1 VLKIALVALGAD
13 NTAENDTA
21 EPGPGAGLTDRG
33 LFDLADAMAAQGHRI
48 TVYARQEYARQDEP
62 RQRPAITLDSGVTV
76 QYLAAGPATGRPAD
90 QLGQHVR
97 EFADGLAGR
106 WRQDRPDVAHAWFWT
121 SGLAALAAARSQ
133 PASRRLPV
141 VQTFASLGAAEHRHR
156 LPEQGPAGR
165 IRLEAS
171 IARAVSAVLA
181 QSSEETADLAGLG
194 VPQATVRIVPCGV
207 DTARFSPAGPAVRRG
222 TRPRLLTCGPL
233 QPGQGLE
240 TLIRALPQAPDAEL
254 VIIGGPYRRL
264 LRSLPYYRTLAGLAA
279 SAGVRDR
286 VIFTGRVPDGDLPA
300 WFRSADLFV
309 SAASYEPF
317 GMATVQAMACGLPVV
332 ATSVGANRDAVID
345 GTTGLLV
352 QPGRARL
359 LGQRIRELLAQP
371 VRRGAY
377 GAAAADRASSRY
389 SWEQISQET
398 LTAYQHSAGQP
409 A

>member
-13 NTAENDTA
+13 SA
-21 EPGPGAGLTDRG
+21 AGLADSAAG
-33 LFDLADAMAAQGHRI
+33 LAELAQEMAAQGHRI
-48 TVYARQEYARQDEP
+48 TVYARQDEP
-62 RQRPAITLDSGVTV
+62 RQRPAIPLDCGVTV
-76 QYLAAGPATGRPAD
+76 QYLPAGPAARLPAE

-97 EFADGLAGR
+97 EFADGLADR
-106 WRQDRPDVAHAWFWT
+106 WRRDRPDVAHAWFWT

-133 PASRRLPV
+133 PAGQRLPV

-194 VPQATVRIVPCGV
+194 VPRDTVRIVPCGV
-207 DTARFSPAGPAVRRG
+207 DTARFSPTGPAVRRG
-222 TRPRLLTCGPL
+222 TRPRLLTCAAL

-309 SAASYEPF
+309 NAASYEPF
-317 GMATVQAMACGLPVV
+317 GTATVQAMACGLPVV

-345 GTTGLLV
+345 GITGALV
-352 QPGRARL
+352 PPGRARL

-389 SWEQISQET
+389 SWQQISQET
-398 LTAYQHSAGQP
+398 LIAYQHSAGQP
-409 A
+409 AA

>member
-1 VLKIALVALGAD
+1 MLKIALVALGGD
-13 NTAENDTA
+13 NPD
-21 EPGPGAGLTDRG
+21 EPGPGAGLAGRRPFG
-33 LFDLADAMAAQGHRI
+33 LAHAMAAQGHKI
-48 TVYARQEYARQDEP
+48 TVYARQDEP
-62 RQRPAITLDSGVTV
+62 RQRAITLDSGVQV
-76 QYLAAGPATGRPAD
+76 QYLPAGPAAELPPD
-90 QLGQHVR
+90 QLGQQVR
-97 EFADGLAGR
+97 QFAEGLAGR

-121 SGLAALAAARSQ
+121 SGLAALAASRSQ
-133 PASRRLPV
+133 RVPV
-141 VQTFASLGAAEHRHR
+141 VQTFESLGAAEHRHH
-156 LPEQGPAGR
+156 LPDQGPAGR

-181 QSSEETADLAGLG
+181 QSCEETADLAGLG
-194 VPQATVRIVPCGV
+194 VPRAAMRVVPCGV
-207 DTARFSPAGPAVRRG
+207 DTNRFSPAGPAARRG
-222 TRPRLLTCGPL
+222 TRPRLLTCAPL

-240 TLIRALPQAPDAEL
+240 TLIRALPQAPEAEL

-286 VIFTGRVPDGDLPA
+286 VIFTGRVPGGDLPA

-309 SAASYEPF
+309 SGASYEPF
-317 GMATVQAMACGLPVV
+317 GLATVQAMACGRPVV
-332 ATSVGANRDAVID
+332 ATSVGANQDAVID
-345 GTTGLLV
+345 GTTGMLV
-352 QPGRARL
+352 PPGRARL

-377 GAAAADRASSRY
+377 GAAAADRAGSRY

-398 LTAYQHSAGQP
+398 LTAYQHSA

>member
-1 VLKIALVALGAD
+1 MLKIALVALGGDSA
-13 NTAENDTA
+13 T
-21 EPGPGAGLTDRG
+21 G
-33 LFDLADAMAAQGHRI
+33 LFELAQEMAVQGHRI
-48 TVYARQEYARQDEP
+48 TVYARQDEP

-76 QYLAAGPATGRPAD
+76 QYLAAGPATGLPAD

-97 EFADGLAGR
+97 EFADGLADR
-106 WRQDRPDVAHAWFWT
+106 WRRDRPDVAHAWFWT

-133 PASRRLPV
+133 PASQSAGQRLPV

-194 VPQATVRIVPCGV
+194 VPHDTVRIVPCGV
-207 DTARFSPAGPAVRRG
+207 DTARFSPTGPAVRRG
-222 TRPRLLTCGPL
+222 AHPRLLTCAPL
-233 QPGQGLE
+233 QSGQGLE

-317 GMATVQAMACGLPVV
+317 GMATVQAMACGRPVV

-352 QPGRARL
+352 PPGRARL

-389 SWEQISQET
+389 SWAQISQET

-409 A
+409 AA

>member
-1 VLKIALVALGAD
+1 MLKIALVALGDCATE
-13 NTAENDTA
+13 TA
-21 EPGPGAGLTDRG
+21 PGASLTDRAPFG
-33 LFDLADAMAAQGHRI
+33 LAHAMAAQGHRI
-48 TVYARQEYARQDEP
+48 TVYARRGEQRQPDKVALE
-62 RQRPAITLDSGVTV
+62 SGVTV
-76 QYLAAGPATGRPAD
+76 QYLPAGPAAELPAD
-90 QLGQHVR
+90 QLSQHVR
-97 EFADGLAGR
+97 QFADGLADR
-106 WRQDRPDVAHAWFWT
+106 WRRDRPDVAHAWFWT
-121 SGLAALAAARSQ
+121 SGLAALAV
-133 PASRRLPV
+133 SRDQHVPV
-141 VQTFASLGAAEHRHR
+141 VQTFASLGAAEHRHH

-181 QSSEETADLAGLG
+181 GSSEETAELAGLG
-194 VPQATVRIVPCGV
+194 VPQAAVRVVPCGV
-207 DTARFSPAGPAVRRG
+207 DTTQFTPGGPAVRRG
-222 TRPRLLTCGPL
+222 ARPRLLTCAPL
-233 QPGQGLE
+233 EPGQGLD

-264 LRSLPYYRTLAGLAA
+264 LRSQPYYRTLAGLAA

-300 WFRSADLFV
+300 WLRSADLYV
-309 SAASYEPF
+309 SAAAYEPF
-317 GMATVQAMACGLPVV
+317 GVGTVQAMACGLPVI

-345 GTTGLLV
+345 GTTGVLV
-352 QPGRARL
+352 PPGRVRP

-389 SWEQISQET
+389 TWERISQET

-409 A
+409 AA